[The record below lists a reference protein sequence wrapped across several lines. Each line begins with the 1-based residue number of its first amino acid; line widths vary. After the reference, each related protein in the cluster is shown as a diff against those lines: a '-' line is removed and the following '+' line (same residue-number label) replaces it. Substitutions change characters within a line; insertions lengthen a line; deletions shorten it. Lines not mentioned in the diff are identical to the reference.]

1 MVYSKSKDA
10 DVAKQSAEY
19 DRLQKQLQ
27 QKLLQVEE
35 ELAMEK
41 QKMLVEKE
49 DSLRTQAQEHRVKVH
64 NTNTTCTL
72 LSGIIA
78 LLFMYIHAI
87 PCIVYTCAC
96 YSKSK

>member
-64 NTNTTCTL
+64 NTDTTCTL
-72 LSGIIA
+72 LSGVIA
-78 LLFMYIHAI
+78 LLYM
-87 PCIVYTCAC
+87 TCT
-96 YSKSK
+96 YMPFYV